1 MQMNSWEAIF
11 TQSPV
16 NQGYYNEQRLPQN
29 HWAWPRGT
37 WFQSRLDLIRDHASD
52 GALKTSRKFKET
64 ETLRDM

>member
-1 MQMNSWEAIF
+1 MNSWEAIF

-16 NQGYYNEQRLPQN
+16 NQGYYNEQRLPQQ

-37 WFQSRLDLIRDHASD
+37 WFQSRLDLIHTSG

>member
-1 MQMNSWEAIF
+1 MTNWEAIF

-16 NQGYYNEQRLPQN
+16 NQGYYNEQRLPQQ
-29 HWAWPRGT
+29 HWAWPHGT
-37 WFQSRLDLIRDHASD
+37 WFQSRLDLIRDHASG